1 MSIILVP
8 DSWQRSEEG
17 IRSSETRI
25 IGGCESTCECWET
38 IPDSQEELEELLFY
52 LSIPEKNM
60 VFLFRF

>member
-38 IPDSQEELEELLFY
+38 IPDSQEELR
-52 LSIPEKNM
+52 LSGRAGRVAILSLNT
-60 VFLFRF
+60 